1 MLKNR
6 FLELR
11 KKHGTILT
19 VLLWLPMIAYILPT
33 AYAFIK
39 NIGKALFSGEFL
51 SGLFTPVPVDKAA
64 GIVSFASF
72 VAFAGSMVF
81 LYALLPLMMSDR
93 KTKAE
98 RRAFAI
104 PLAALVLFNL
114 WNAFFLLCQIGAYIG
129 TYGATV
135 ARIGALAGCALL
147 ALSNVWLFIVYA
159 NVKNSMFK
167 IILSVIVTTLCYW
180 LYGVILKYNLP
191 SDILGCTG
199 IAIFAVW
206 VLTALDIQF
215 EGIGYKFTCKFLR
228 FGDK

>member
-11 KKHGTILT
+11 KKHGTMLT
-19 VLLWLPMIAYILPT
+19 ILLWLPMIAYILPT

-39 NIGKALFSGEFL
+39 SIGKALFSGEFL

-135 ARIGALAGCALL
+135 ARIGLDLV
-147 ALSNVWLFIVYA
+147 LSSSYMRIENLSEKESSSSEA
-159 NVKNSMFK
+159 
-167 IILSVIVTTLCYW
+167 ILSLIM
-180 LYGVILKYNLP
+180 
-191 SDILGCTG
+191 TG
-199 IAIFAVW
+199 
-206 VLTALDIQF
+206 LMTS
-215 EGIGYKFTCKFLR
+215 
-228 FGDK
+228 